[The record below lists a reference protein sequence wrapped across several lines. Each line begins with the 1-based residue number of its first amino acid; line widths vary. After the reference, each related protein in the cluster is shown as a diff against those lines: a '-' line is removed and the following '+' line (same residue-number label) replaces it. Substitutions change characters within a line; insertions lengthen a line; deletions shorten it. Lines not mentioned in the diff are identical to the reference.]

1 MVSTA
6 VQKMCTTELIFY
18 NPGMKVNGQYYHDVL
33 FSQQMLP
40 AIKHVAGNTFVFQ
53 QDSSPSHP
61 DKDTIKLLQQEM
73 PDFIGPDL
81 WPSNSPDLNQV
92 DYKVWGVMQQ
102 RVYKCH
108 MNSVNELKQCLVE
121 VWNSLSIF
129 DVAINKWRKRLRA
142 CMLADG

>member
-1 MVSTA
+1 
-6 VQKMCTTELIFY
+6 
-18 NPGMKVNGQYYHDVL
+18 
-33 FSQQMLP
+33 MLP
-40 AIKHVAGNTFVFQ
+40 AIKHVAGDTFVFQ
-53 QDSSPSHP
+53 QDNAPSHRA
-61 DKDTIKLLQQEM
+61 KDTIKLLQQEM